1 MPKQSTDTAVST
13 GHQTSSHVA
22 HSATRAVPKGKKLWG
37 LMLAATGIVY
47 GDIGTSPLYA
57 FKESLSH
64 HHAIDTTPEN
74 ILGILSLVLWSLLLV
89 VTVKYIMVVL
99 RADNRGEGGTMAL
112 MALVQRAMGNQ
123 AHWAMLLGLAGA
135 ALLYG
140 DGIITPAISVLSA
153 VEGLSLIVPNIQQN
167 IILLITVTI
176 IVFLFAFQS
185 NGTERIGKFFGPIMV
200 LWFAV
205 LAVAG
210 VHQIIQHPFVLTA
223 FNPYHGYWFLTNH
236 SWLSFV
242 LLGTIVL
249 AITGVEALYADM
261 GHFGKRPIR
270 LTWLG
275 LVMPALM
282 LNYLG
287 QGALVLSNPATIGN
301 PFFLLF
307 PEWATL
313 PMVILATAATVIASQ
328 AMISGAFSL
337 TQQAIQL
344 GFAPRF
350 AIQHTSAHQIGQIYL
365 PRLNM
370 LMFIGVVI
378 LVLTFKTSSNLAAAY
393 GIAVTGTILITTCLI
408 VIVARYKWQWAWWKI
423 VALFVPLFVI
433 DAAFFGANLLKIK
446 DGGWLPLMLG
456 AAIFILMVTWRDGQA
471 LTYRRRG
478 QDGERLPH
486 FLKHLKA
493 YPVIR
498 TEGRAAY
505 LSRDIDHVPYAL
517 ALNVKHNKV
526 LHGQVFLVRV
536 DILDVPRVLEHDR
549 LQIKD
554 MGQGVFQVII
564 QYGFMQEPNVPRA
577 LSLADTIGIEL
588 DVKTLSYFLGRET
601 VVPTKL
607 PGMALWR
614 ERLFAAMSHN
624 AASAADFY
632 NLPHNRVIEIGRQ
645 IAI

>member
-1 MPKQSTDTAVST
+1 
-13 GHQTSSHVA
+13 
-22 HSATRAVPKGKKLWG
+22 
-37 LMLAATGIVY
+37 MLAATGIVY

-64 HHAIDTTPEN
+64 HHGLEPTLLN
-74 ILGILSLVLWSLLLV
+74 IFGILSLLLWSLILV

-112 MALVQRAMGNQ
+112 MALVQHAMGKH
-123 AHWAMLLGLAGA
+123 AHWPLLIGLFGA

-153 VEGLSLIVPNIQQN
+153 VEGLQLIVPDIERP

-185 NGTERIGKFFGPIMV
+185 NGTDRIGKFFGPITV
-200 LWFAV
+200 
-205 LAVAG
+205 
-210 VHQIIQHPFVLTA
+210 I
-223 FNPYHGYWFLTNH
+223 WFLTIGLAGLVNIVEYPSILRVFNPLYGYYFLTAH
-236 SWLSFV
+236 AWLSFV
-242 LLGTIVL
+242 LLGTVVL

-261 GHFGKRPIR
+261 GHFGVKPIR

-275 LVMPALM
+275 LVMPCLM

-287 QGALVLSNPATIGN
+287 QGALVMNDLTALKN

-307 PEWATL
+307 PSWMTL
-313 PMVILATAATVIASQ
+313 PIVILATAATVIASQ

-350 AIQHTSAHQIGQIYL
+350 DIQHTSAHQMGQIYL

-370 LMFIGVVI
+370 LLFIGVII

-393 GIAVTGTILITTCLI
+393 GIAVTGTILITTFLI
-408 VIVARYKWQWAWWKI
+408 SLLARYKWKWAWWKI
-423 VALFVPLFVI
+423 VGLFVPLFII
-433 DAAFFGANLLKIK
+433 DSAYFSANLLKIK

-456 AAIFILMVTWRDGQA
+456 AGIYVLMITWRDGRA
-471 LTYRRRG
+471 VTYKRRG
-478 QDGERLPH
+478 QDGERLHH
-486 FLKHLKA
+486 FLKHLQA
-493 YPVIR
+493 YPLNRVP
-498 TEGRAAY
+498 GKAVY

-517 ALNVKHNKV
+517 ALNAKHNKV
-526 LHGQVFLVRV
+526 LHETVFLVRV
-536 DILDVPRVLEHDR
+536 DILDMPRVAESDR
-549 LQIKD
+549 LSIAD
-554 MGQGVFQVII
+554 MGNGIYYTVI
-564 QYGFMQEPNVPRA
+564 QYGFMQEPNVPKA
-577 LSLADTIGIEL
+577 LLLVEQHGIEL
-588 DVKTLSYFLGRET
+588 DVKTASYILGRET
-601 VVPTKL
+601 VISTKL
-607 PGMALWR
+607 HSGMARWR
-614 ERLFAAMSHN
+614 EKLFAAMSQN
-624 AASAADFY
+624 AASAVDFY

>member
-1 MPKQSTDTAVST
+1 MNVLPSPDDINQKRPKAVK
-13 GHQTSSHVA
+13 SHA
-22 HSATRAVPKGKKLWG
+22 PANPKGKKLWG
-37 LMLAATGIVY
+37 LMLAAAGIVY

-57 FKESLSH
+57 FKESLAP
-64 HHAIDTTPEN
+64 HHALEPSLLN
-74 ILGILSLVLWSLLLV
+74 IYGILSLLIWSLILV
-89 VTVKYIMVVL
+89 VTVKYIVVVL

-112 MALVQRAMGNQ
+112 MALVQHAMGKY
-123 AHWAMLLGLAGA
+123 AYWPLLLGLFGA

-153 VEGLSLIVPNIQQN
+153 VEGLQLIVPDIERPV
-167 IILLITVTI
+167 ILLITVTI

-185 NGTERIGKFFGPIMV
+185 NGTERIGKFFGPITV
-200 LWFAV
+200 V
-205 LAVAG
+205 
-210 VHQIIQHPFVLTA
+210 
-223 FNPYHGYWFLTNH
+223 WFLTIGIAGIVNIIQYPSILRVFNPLYGYYFLTAH
-236 SWLSFV
+236 AWLSFV

-261 GHFGKRPIR
+261 GHFGVKPIR

-275 LVMPALM
+275 LVMPCLM

-287 QGALVLSNPATIGN
+287 QGALVMHDITAIKN

-307 PEWATL
+307 PSWMLL
-313 PMVILATAATVIASQ
+313 PVVILATAATVIASQ

-350 AIQHTSAHQIGQIYL
+350 DIQHTSAHQMGQIYL

-370 LMFIGVVI
+370 LMFIGVVL

-408 VIVARYKWQWAWWKI
+408 VLVARYKWKWAWWKI
-423 VALFVPLFVI
+423 VALFTPLFII
-433 DAAFFGANLLKIK
+433 DTAFFSANLLKIK
-446 DGGWLPLMLG
+446 DGGWMPLFLG
-456 AAIFILMVTWRDGQA
+456 AGIYVLMITWRDGRA
-471 LTYRRRG
+471 LTHKRRG
-478 QDGERLPH
+478 QDGERLHH
-486 FLKHLKA
+486 FLKHLQA
-493 YPVIR
+493 YPLTRVP
-498 TEGRAAY
+498 GKAVY

-517 ALNVKHNKV
+517 ALNAKHNKV
-526 LHGQVFLVRV
+526 LHERVFLVRV
-536 DILDVPRVLEHDR
+536 DILDMPRVAESDR
-549 LQIKD
+549 MSIADLGNGIYYT
-554 MGQGVFQVII
+554 VI
-564 QYGFMQEPNVPRA
+564 QYGFMQEPNVPKA
-577 LSLADTIGIEL
+577 LMLVEQQGIDL
-588 DVKTLSYFLGRET
+588 DVKTASYFLGRET
-601 VVPTKL
+601 VVPTKR

-614 ERLFAAMSHN
+614 EKLFAAMSQN
-624 AASAADFY
+624 AASAVDFY

>member
-1 MPKQSTDTAVST
+1 MQDKLSPSSA
-13 GHQTSSHVA
+13 GHHAPA
-22 HSATRAVPKGKKLWG
+22 HPKGKKLWG

-57 FKESLSH
+57 FKESLGHQHGIEPS
-64 HHAIDTTPEN
+64 APN
-74 ILGILSLVLWSLLLV
+74 ILGILSLVLWSLIMV
-89 VTVKYIMVVL
+89 VTVKYILIVL
-99 RADNRGEGGTMAL
+99 RADNKGEGGTMAL
-112 MALVQRAMGNQ
+112 MALVQRAMGKQ
-123 AHWAMLLGLAGA
+123 AHWALLLGLAGA

-153 VEGLSLIVPNIQQN
+153 VEGLTLISPHFQKF
-167 IILLITVTI
+167 ILLITVTI

-185 NGTERIGKFFGPIMV
+185 NGTERIGKFFGPITV
-200 LWFAV
+200 LWFGTIGVAGLYHIVQYPAV
-205 LAVAG
+205 L
-210 VHQIIQHPFVLTA
+210 QA
-223 FNPYHGYWFLTNH
+223 FNPLYGVQFLYVHN
-236 SWLSFV
+236 WLAFV

-261 GHFGKRPIR
+261 GHFGVKPIR

-287 QGALVLSNPATIGN
+287 QGALVLHNPAALGN
-301 PFFLLF
+301 PFFMMF

-313 PMVILATAATVIASQ
+313 PIVILATAATVIASQ

-350 AIQHTSAHQIGQIYL
+350 TIQHTSAHQIGQIYL

-408 VIVARYKWQWAWWKI
+408 VLVARHKWQWARWKI
-423 VALFVPLFVI
+423 AAIFIPLFII
-433 DAAFFGANLLKIK
+433 DAAFFSANLLKIT
-446 DGGWLPLMLG
+446 DGGWLPLLLG
-456 AAIFILMVTWRDGQA
+456 AIIFIIMVTWRDGQA

-478 QDGERLPH
+478 QDGERLTH

-493 YPVIR
+493 YPVTR
-498 TEGRAAY
+498 VDGKAAY
-505 LSRDIDHVPYAL
+505 LSRDIDHIPYAL
-517 ALNVKHNKV
+517 SLNVKHNKI
-526 LHGQVFLVRV
+526 LHKQVFLIRV
-536 DILDVPRVLEHDR
+536 DILDVPRVAEQER
-549 LQIKD
+549 LSIKD
-554 MGQGVFQVII
+554 MGDGIYYTTI
-564 QYGFMQEPNVPRA
+564 KYGFMQEPHVPKA
-577 LSLADTIGIEL
+577 LSLAEQHGIEL

-624 AASAADFY
+624 SASAADFY
-632 NLPHNRVIEIGRQ
+632 NLPHSRVIEIGRQ